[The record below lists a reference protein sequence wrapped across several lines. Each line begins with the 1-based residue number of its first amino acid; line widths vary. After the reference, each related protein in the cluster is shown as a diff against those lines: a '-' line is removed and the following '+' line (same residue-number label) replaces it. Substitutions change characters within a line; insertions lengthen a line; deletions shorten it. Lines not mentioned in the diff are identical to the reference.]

1 MKHMKK
7 RISCMILTATLLAG
21 GSLEY
26 AVAAEEQQNVSEIVT
41 EEQVEIQSEEIVPQ
55 EEMVQTEEQAA
66 ATECQVVLE
75 TYTDGKL
82 DEEHIGGTDAK
93 NSAAPISG
101 FPSARLFPKKSL
113 SYPTPLICG
122 KLFPI
127 T

>member
-55 EEMVQTEEQAA
+55 EEMVQTEEQA
-66 ATECQVVLE
+66 VW
-75 TYTDGKL
+75 
-82 DEEHIGGTDAK
+82 
-93 NSAAPISG
+93 
-101 FPSARLFPKKSL
+101 
-113 SYPTPLICG
+113 
-122 KLFPI
+122 
-127 T
+127 

>member
-55 EEMVQTEEQAA
+55 EEMVQNRGTGGRRITESSAI
-66 ATECQVVLE
+66 TKC
-75 TYTDGKL
+75 
-82 DEEHIGGTDAK
+82 IRK
-93 NSAAPISG
+93 N
-101 FPSARLFPKKSL
+101 RLF
-113 SYPTPLICG
+113 
-122 KLFPI
+122 
-127 T
+127 

>member
-1 MKHMKK
+1 MKK

-55 EEMVQTEEQAA
+55 EEMVQTEEQVA

-82 DEEHIGGTDAK
+82 DEEHIGGTLTVRTFRRVGDI
-93 NSAAPISG
+93 NC
-101 FPSARLFPKKSL
+101 KSK
-113 SYPTPLICG
+113 SWIC
-122 KLFPI
+122 FS
-127 T
+127 TV

>member
-66 ATECQVVLE
+66 ATECKVVLE

-82 DEEHIGGTDAK
+82 DEEHIGGTLTADK
-93 NSAAPISG
+93 LSG
-101 FPSARLFPKKSL
+101 HSGEWVTLTVKSKSWICL
-113 SYPTPLICG
+113 STV
-122 KLFPI
+122 
-127 T
+127 